1 MDDEPQF
8 EPEFTTDLSLDD
20 HGPLSHAN
28 FTNVNEAAPRDP
40 FESPSQDQYTTSPF
54 FSNSKHIVVMGGNFT
69 NINHAAPSSPPGFRV
84 IPLGDLNLLH
94 EMKPSSGSAVV
105 SR

>member
-1 MDDEPQF
+1 MSTF
-8 EPEFTTDLSLDD
+8 FSKSK
-20 HGPLSHAN
+20 HFVVSGRN

-40 FESPSQDQYTTSPF
+40 FESPSQDQYTTSAF